1 MTEQQEKELRKR
13 LNNETKE
20 NIIDL
25 FIKLRK
31 NFDKSQ
37 ERLYKI
43 EEELIEKTS
52 LDELIEDI
60 EEMEQKNEN

>member
-43 EEELIEKTS
+43 EEKLIEKTS